1 MTIIVLEKVP
11 VALRGEL
18 TRWLLEIASGIFVGT
33 ISALVRDLLWEKV
46 TSKSK
51 KGRCIQVFRT
61 NNEQGFALRMHG
73 DSKRSLLD
81 CEGLTLVA
89 VKNAAWENW
98 LEEQRARDERLLRY
112 AKGVSD
118 AATGTLT
125 TEPTIIELE

>member
-1 MTIIVLEKVP
+1 MTVIVLEKVP

-18 TRWLLEIASGIFVGT
+18 TRWLIEIASGVFVGT
-33 ISALVRDLLWEKV
+33 VSALVRDLLWEKV
-46 TSKSK
+46 TTKSKS
-51 KGRCIQVFRT
+51 GRCIQVYRT

-89 VKNAAWENW
+89 VKNAAWEHW
-98 LEEQRARDERLLRY
+98 IEEKKARDEKMLRY
-112 AKGVSD
+112 AMGVSD

-125 TEPTIIELE
+125 TEPTIIELK